1 MVIKTGDVT
10 AVEGEGKKPVS
21 MIDRVVMYTQPC
33 GAIQFV
39 VLPPPRTPKRSGKT
53 GDRSVS
59 DEQRRERM
67 KLTVSK
73 SSLYYQDWM

>member
-1 MVIKTGDVT
+1 VVIKTGDVT

-21 MIDRVVMYTQPC
+21 IIDRVVMYTHPC

-39 VLPPPRTPKRSGKT
+39 MLPPPRTPKRSGKT

-59 DEQRRERM
+59 E
-67 KLTVSK
+67 
-73 SSLYYQDWM
+73 